1 MSEVSQTLYV
11 NRICEKVGVYELKRS
26 LFSLFSRYGTIIDI
40 CAHKGIKKRGQ
51 AFITFADI
59 ESAVRA
65 KNALDNYFL
74 FDRQIR
80 VNFAKTKSLAA
91 RRLAG
96 MNPYGR
102 KAKSLTRC
110 EAIPLASGAI
120 PRHFDFE
127 MESESDDA
135 VQPVEVTVKPEAAA
149 PVNELIPPNKILFVQ
164 HIPTNTDAKLL
175 LDMLFGQYRGYVEC
189 RPVPMKPDIA
199 FVEFE
204 NADQATVALAALN
217 GLEVDDG
224 ARMLIQY
231 AKN

>member
-1 MSEVSQTLYV
+1 MGEVSQTLYV
-11 NRICEKVGVYELKRS
+11 NHLCEKVGICELKRS

-51 AFITFADI
+51 AFITFSDL

-74 FDRQIR
+74 FDRQIQ
-80 VNFAKTKSLAA
+80 VNFAKSKSLAA
-91 RRLAG
+91 RQLAG

-110 EAIPLASGAI
+110 DAMPLVHGAI
-120 PRHFDFE
+120 PRHFDFD
-127 MESESDDA
+127 MESQSDDEP
-135 VQPVEVTVKPEAAA
+135 QPVEVAAAASAAA

-164 HIPTNTDAKLL
+164 HIPTNTDAKFL
-175 LDMLFGQYRGYVEC
+175 LDMLFGQYRGYIEC
-189 RPVPMKPDIA
+189 RPVPMRPDIA